1 MPTGDAASP
10 PSTLPPSPAQ
20 PSAAS
25 GGPAAG
31 SGGPHDDERRLR
43 ARLRPGPLRVI
54 IATTA
59 ALIALVAARTFVL
72 APTADASEG
81 MVQAEAPDPLA
92 QLLVDD
98 HARER
103 RDQQSALRA
112 LTELRIGAQA
122 LALTRK
128 RYVQPEKIRPA
139 EMLQSA
145 LRALSHA
152 VPPML
157 LQGDDTAITVIVGES
172 RLTLP
177 LAEVTDLFRLDRVLL
192 SAMRFLAPRL
202 SADAPAADFE
212 YIAINGALQ
221 TLDPYSRMLDP
232 DAWREM
238 RTHTGGQ
245 FGGLGIRIL
254 VVEGVLT
261 VVGVIEG
268 SPAAKVGLAEKDQI
282 LQIDG
287 EDTLNM
293 SVDDAVARLRGD
305 VGATAVLLVRR
316 EGWAKPREVPVVRA
330 IIQLSSVE
338 GRVLDNG
345 VAYAKIKGFQRG
357 TGAEL
362 AAFVQGLQ
370 QDNRGLVLDL
380 RGNPGGLLEEAV
392 AVVSVFVDR
401 GVVVSTVGAGRAPD
415 ARPARA
421 GGVGLDIPLVLL
433 VDRRSASA
441 SEIVA
446 GALKHANR
454 ALLIGERT
462 FGKGTVQVPFEI
474 GDGALKLT
482 IAQYLVG
489 GEVVIQ
495 GRGVVPDVAVDFAS
509 VLRDRVSLFDPTTA
523 KRRAEAEAQGM
534 RPSHRLR
541 VLVPIASERRSDEQ
555 ASPGLFRDGEPI
567 RRAAEILRRA
577 GDVTASGILQRL
589 PPVLAELKQADD
601 AAIAVALT
609 RVGVDW
615 RVGPRDPEPKVTVQI
630 DQKGQEFLVEA
641 GGALAV
647 HVTVSNK
654 GSRPLHRVHLQTE
667 CDADAFDGVEAV
679 VGKLGA
685 GQSRAVTLRLRPSR
699 RHLDAIVPVRVVA
712 LADGV
717 ALGATSE
724 VSVTVVG
731 RPRPTLS
738 FRYALL
744 DPGGRKIALGEV
756 PTPAVLRPGQAALLR
771 VEVRNEGP
779 GPSRRT
785 TVTLRSLAGAH
796 LRLDEGKADLG
807 RLDPGEIAVA
817 MLAVHGGQRG
827 SEASGLLEARVQ
839 MTDDSSGWTRQS
851 RIYLPWEPGADRP
864 LAPEAAR
871 VADAE
876 ARRWNRPPA
885 LRLLGDEDDID
896 APLAEAST
904 PSALD
909 AAAVDDD
916 RVDASPEAGR
926 LAPLRMPCVLPLRAA
941 ARFEADGPAQRYVT
955 ISVEGRKRSYHDGR
969 GRTRLALEE
978 RIELQPGLSRVTI
991 LAQAGGDRVAS
1002 RALLVH
1008 CAAQAEPSAPSAQT
1022 SPPNGA
1028 SARDERGSR

>member
-1 MPTGDAASP
+1 MPTGDAANP
-10 PSTLPPSPAQ
+10 ASTQPTPAST
-20 PSAAS
+20 PMAAAP
-25 GGPAAG
+25 GAGTGAARG
-31 SGGPHDDERRLR
+31 QDDERRRR
-43 ARLRPGPLRVI
+43 ARLRLGPIRVI
-54 IATTA
+54 VATA
-59 ALIALVAARTFVL
+59 AALVALVAARTLIL
-72 APTADASEG
+72 APNADASDG
-81 MVQAEAPDPLA
+81 MVQAEAADPLA

-103 RDQQSALRA
+103 GDQQSALRA

-128 RYVQPEKIRPA
+128 RYVQPDKIHPA

-157 LQGDDTAITVIVGES
+157 LESDDQAITVIVGES
-172 RLTLP
+172 RVALP
-177 LAEVTDLFRLDRVLL
+177 LAEVTDLFRLDRMLL
-192 SAMRFLAPRL
+192 AAMRFLAPRL
-202 SADAPAADFE
+202 SADAPASDLE

-254 VVEGVLT
+254 VVDGILT
-261 VVGVIEG
+261 VVGVIDG
-268 SPAAKVGLAEKDQI
+268 SPAAKVGLVEKDQI

-362 AAFVQGLQ
+362 AAFVAGLRD
-370 QDNRGLVLDL
+370 DNRGLVLDL

-415 ARPARA
+415 ARPARP
-421 GGVGLDIPLVLL
+421 GGVGLEIPLVVL

-446 GALKHANR
+446 GALKHHNR

-495 GRGVVPDVAVDFAS
+495 GRGVVPDVAIDFAS

-534 RPSHRLR
+534 RPRQRLR
-541 VLVPIASERRSDEQ
+541 VLVPIASERRSEEQ
-555 ASPGLFRDGEPI
+555 ASPSLFRDGEPI

-577 GDVTASGILQRL
+577 GDVTASGILQRIQ
-589 PPVLAELKQADD
+589 PVIAELKQADD

-615 RVGPRDPEPKVTVQI
+615 RVGPRDPAAKVALSI
-630 DQKGQEFLVEA
+630 AGKGDEFVVEA
-641 GGALAV
+641 GGSLALN
-647 HVTVSNK
+647 VTVSNK
-654 GSRPLHRVHLQTE
+654 GSRPLHRIHLQSE

-679 VGKLGA
+679 VGRLAA
-685 GQSRAVTLRLRPSR
+685 GQSRTVALRLRPSR
-699 RHLDAIVPVRVVA
+699 RHLDAVVPVRVVA

-717 ALGATSE
+717 ALGAAAE
-724 VSVTVVG
+724 AAVTVIG

-744 DPGGRKIALGEV
+744 APEGRKIALGEV
-756 PTPAVLRPGQAALLR
+756 PTPATLRPGQPAILR

-817 MLAVHGGQRG
+817 QLAIHGGQG
-827 SEASGLLEARVQ
+827 GAGASGLLEARVQ
-839 MTDDSSGWTRQS
+839 LTDDSSGWTRQS

-864 LAPEAAR
+864 LAAEVER
-871 VADAE
+871 VAEGE

-916 RVDASPEAGR
+916 RVDASPDAGR
-926 LAPLRMPCVLPLRAA
+926 LVPLRAPCVLPLRAA
-941 ARFEADGPAQRYVT
+941 ARFEADGPSQRYVT
-955 ISVEGRKRSYHDGR
+955 ISVEGRKRSYHDAR
-969 GRTRLALEE
+969 GRTRLALQE
-978 RIELQPGLSRVTI
+978 RVELQPGLSRVTI
-991 LAQAGGDRVAS
+991 LAQAGRDRVAS

-1008 CAAQAEPSAPSAQT
+1008 CAAQAEPAAPEA
-1022 SPPNGA
+1022 PAPRPNGA
-1028 SARDERGSR
+1028 KAQQERGSR